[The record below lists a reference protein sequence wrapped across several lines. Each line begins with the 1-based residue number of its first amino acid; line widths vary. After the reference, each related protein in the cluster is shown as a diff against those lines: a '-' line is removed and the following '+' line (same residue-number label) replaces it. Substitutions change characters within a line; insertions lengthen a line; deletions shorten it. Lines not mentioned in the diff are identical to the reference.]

1 MIPKKDDKQ
10 TSASGSFSAVNLY
23 LRNKA
28 EKISY
33 SWCYFLAHLLKK
45 IDNISIQDHKNLM
58 NLPQLHRTVN
68 LYLIDSSVK
77 PFVGLSNIYQEKN

>member
-1 MIPKKDDKQ
+1 MPKKDDKQ
-10 TSASGSFSAVNLY
+10 TSASSCFSAVNLY
-23 LRNKA
+23 LMNKA

-33 SWCYFLAHLLKK
+33 SWCYFLVHLLKK
-45 IDNISIQDHKNLM
+45 IDNIFIQDHKNVM